1 MEQRTNEIWLEHLQ
15 DKSPYQAEALEELR
29 GYLKRRVLSYLYT
42 RSDLSHLADIELQ
55 QMSEDFTQE
64 TLLKIQ
70 AKLHTFQGRSKFT
83 TWASKIAANHASSE
97 LRRAKW
103 RDLSLDT
110 ITAAGTS
117 LHEILTT
124 EDSQSSDPDI
134 SSERELVW
142 QTITEV
148 INNDLTD
155 RQRRVLASVHFENIP
170 MAEVARL
177 LKTNVNNIYKIL
189 HDTRLKLKL
198 RLQRLGLEPQYILS
212 LFSESGPV
220 NRTNFGKNMDGSFS
234 KRILGTALL
243 GIGARAR

>member
-1 MEQRTNEIWLEHLQ
+1 MERTNEIWLEHLQ
-15 DKSPYQAEALEELR
+15 DNSPYQAEALEELR
-29 GYLKRRVLSYLYT
+29 GYLKRGVLGYLYT
-42 RSDLSHLADIELQ
+42 RSDLSYLAHTELQ

-70 AKLHTFQGRSKFT
+70 TKLHTFQGRSKFT

-124 EDSQSSDPDI
+124 GSQSSNPDI

-155 RQRRVLASVHFENIP
+155 RQRRVLAAVHFENIP

-177 LKTNVNNIYKIL
+177 LETNVNNIYKIL
-189 HDTRLKLKL
+189 HDARLKLKRRL
-198 RLQRLGLEPQYILS
+198 RRLGLEPQYILR
-212 LFSESGPV
+212 LFSESG
-220 NRTNFGKNMDGSFS
+220 T
-234 KRILGTALL
+234 
-243 GIGARAR
+243 GAYFQVHDFTRSV

>member
-1 MEQRTNEIWLEHLQ
+1 MERTNEIWLEHLQ
-15 DKSPYQAEALEELR
+15 DNSPYQAEALEELR
-29 GYLKRRVLSYLYT
+29 GYLKRGVLGYLYT
-42 RSDLSHLADIELQ
+42 RSDLSYLAHTELQ

-70 AKLHTFQGRSKFT
+70 TKLHTFQGRSKFT
-83 TWASKIAANHASSE
+83 TWASKIAANHAGGE

-124 EDSQSSDPDI
+124 DTQSSNPDI

-155 RQRRVLASVHFENIP
+155 RQRRVLAAVHFENIP

-177 LKTNVNNIYKIL
+177 LETNVNNIYKIL
-189 HDTRLKLKL
+189 HDARLKLKRRL
-198 RLQRLGLEPQYILS
+198 RRLGLEPQYILR
-212 LFSESGPV
+212 LFSESG
-220 NRTNFGKNMDGSFS
+220 T
-234 KRILGTALL
+234 
-243 GIGARAR
+243 GAYFQVHDFTRSV